1 MWYDPKQAFQIQA
14 TPWLSSEAISELEKI
29 IQPDFE
35 VIEFGGGGSTLWFAE
50 RVKQVYC
57 YETNLDWFNA
67 ISNSGTSNVSMRFS
81 VFPLPDMDARK
92 DLLLIDGEPVEHRAV
107 WLLESQ
113 RMVKS
118 GGWIVLDNANRPEYA
133 KEREQLKQFA
143 ELIYTSP
150 LYGSYLITEF
160 WRVL

>member
-1 MWYDPKQAFQIQA
+1 
-14 TPWLSSEAISELEKI
+14 
-29 IQPDFE
+29 
-35 VIEFGGGGSTLWFAE
+35 
-50 RVKQVYC
+50 
-57 YETNLDWFNA
+57 
-67 ISNSGTSNVSMRFS
+67 MRFS